1 VKLRRLNPTTASDYR
16 RMIALWEAAGLT
28 HKPRGRD
35 AQEAIERQLAGGTH
49 TFIGAE
55 TEAGELV
62 GTVLATHDGRRGW
75 LNRLAVHPDYRRQG
89 IAKALIEAAEEALRE
104 QGMRIISAMIE
115 PDNEASLALLLS
127 SGYIEW
133 PGLHYVSKR
142 DHQDV

>member
-1 VKLRRLNPTTASDYR
+1 VKLRHLNPTTANDYR

-35 AQEAIERQLAGGTH
+35 AQEAIERQIAGGTH

-62 GTVLATHDGRRGW
+62 GTVLATHDGRKGW
-75 LNRLAVHPDYRRQG
+75 INRLAVHPDY
-89 IAKALIEAAEEALRE
+89 
-104 QGMRIISAMIE
+104 
-115 PDNEASLALLLS
+115 LLLS
-127 SGYIEW
+127 AGYVEW